1 MSDELSIKAL
11 PLAEQL
17 EYWIK
22 RRANLSDR
30 VVEAMANLARVRND
44 GALAKQNIVAITKL
58 IEKLERETK

>member
-1 MSDELSIKAL
+1 VSDELSIKAL